1 VTIDLD
7 GQLEING
14 TGNSWFAGNVGIGTT
29 DPGGPLEVFGLSTA
43 TETLRPNAAGDEESI
58 VYATSGAG
66 NHWQDVNEET
76 ADDDT
81 SYVYM
86 AGDSIDAYYRDL
98 YDLPASTGSGTINFI
113 KIYIRA
119 RYTNTQGYAKPSLKS
134 GSTTTDGDE
143 ITLTNSYVT
152 YSQQWN
158 TNPAD
163 GQAWE
168 WTDIDTLQIG
178 VSLRQP
184 TGPSRH
190 TRCTQ
195 VYVEVNYNVAKSAL
209 VIKASGNV
217 GIGTTGPTGKL
228 QVVGDEV
235 RIGDSG
241 TPSYAADDGDM
252 YIEDDRTGTTLTFY
266 ASSEMH
272 YRTDSHRIWDQ
283 SATTEWVRI
292 ENGNIGIGTTGPSE
306 ALDVIGNG
314 EFSGTLGINGTAQ
327 DDNRGINFSSSD
339 PSAHTYGIYNTM
351 DTGTAYDSY
360 AIYNSLSADAGAADA
375 VYGLFNNLTTSTTN
389 STSAFGIY
397 TEDAASTGGKQYG
410 HYVKFDD
417 ADVTKYGNYITLKN
431 SSGIG
436 NFVSVTVGDES
447 SRHAATTTVIYGN
460 QAFVATGTDATT
472 QTAYANRA
480 TLKTYSGAADVAYG
494 LHVSDLSAA
503 TTGGTQYGLYV
514 DLDDANVTNYAI
526 YIPNSE
532 SGDSFFGDQVTLA
545 ENIKLYFDSTD
556 TYIYANTDNPEDLV
570 IGADQDIILEP
581 DGNVGIG
588 TANPSSFKLEID
600 GSVGPDS
607 TDDHDLG
614 SDSLRWANLYL
625 GAETLHIGTGASDE
639 GEIPSVGPTFTWVPK
654 PCTSAPAPPTKGKSA
669 ISPPTMFYKST
680 ATAKSL

>member
-1 VTIDLD
+1 VAIGSTEPGTAKLYIDGNVGIGTTNPGTYALNVSGDVSATNAVLSGDLTVQGGNIAVGSTLDANIGINDTTNNSTAQYRFSGDNSAVFDIYGSADADTDLSFLSSRAGRAVTIDLD
-7 GQLEING
+7 GQLEVNG

-217 GIGTTGPTGKL
+217 GI
-228 QVVGDEV
+228 
-235 RIGDSG
+235 
-241 TPSYAADDGDM
+241 
-252 YIEDDRTGTTLTFY
+252 
-266 ASSEMH
+266 
-272 YRTDSHRIWDQ
+272 
-283 SATTEWVRI
+283 
-292 ENGNIGIGTTGPSE
+292 N
-306 ALDVIGNG
+306 
-314 EFSGTLGINGTAQ
+314 
-327 DDNRGINFSSSD
+327 
-339 PSAHTYGIYNTM
+339 
-351 DTGTAYDSY
+351 
-360 AIYNSLSADAGAADA
+360 
-375 VYGLFNNLTTSTTN
+375 
-389 STSAFGIY
+389 
-397 TEDAASTGGKQYG
+397 
-410 HYVKFDD
+410 
-417 ADVTKYGNYITLKN
+417 
-431 SSGIG
+431 
-436 NFVSVTVGDES
+436 
-447 SRHAATTTVIYGN
+447 
-460 QAFVATGTDATT
+460 
-472 QTAYANRA
+472 
-480 TLKTYSGAADVAYG
+480 
-494 LHVSDLSAA
+494 
-503 TTGGTQYGLYV
+503 
-514 DLDDANVTNYAI
+514 
-526 YIPNSE
+526 
-532 SGDSFFGDQVTLA
+532 
-545 ENIKLYFDSTD
+545 
-556 TYIYANTDNPEDLV
+556 
-570 IGADQDIILEP
+570 
-581 DGNVGIG
+581 
-588 TANPSSFKLEID
+588 
-600 GSVGPDS
+600 
-607 TDDHDLG
+607 
-614 SDSLRWANLYL
+614 
-625 GAETLHIGTGASDE
+625 
-639 GEIPSVGPTFTWVPK
+639 
-654 PCTSAPAPPTKGKSA
+654 
-669 ISPPTMFYKST
+669 
-680 ATAKSL
+680 